1 MAPVFFHR
9 CIRPSAYRVL
19 RKRKAVSDSFTSEP
33 EKSIMMPSLIRNRI
47 SVSLVLVLASAIW
60 AVARPR
66 PFTLEQVMSAPFPTE
81 LTAAP
86 AGGKVAWVFNAQGAR
101 NIWVAEAKSNGSGF
115 TARQLT
121 SYSGDDGQDVGD
133 LAWLPDAS
141 AIVYV
146 RGGDLEHAGADYPN
160 PTSLPQGV
168 GQNLWLIPLNGG
180 APQLLGEGYSP
191 AVSPRGK
198 SVAFLYKGQVW
209 LVQINPVAK
218 AEQLIHGEGWAG
230 SLRWLPDGTKLAFVS
245 NRRDHRLIGVYDFD
259 QKSLRYLDPG
269 VDLDSSP
276 VWSPDGKQIAFIRI
290 PASEH
295 ERVFGPERTGMP
307 WSIRVADVAT
317 GAGREVWKAQEG
329 PGSVFRGVS
338 AANQLLWADGNL
350 LVFPWE
356 RDGWVH
362 LYTVPVAGGTA
373 HLLTPGDYIVE
384 DVTLSPDRR
393 ELVFNSNENDIDR
406 RHLWKESVT
415 GDRPEPLTSGDGIEW
430 SPVVTDESHS
440 IILLHSDAK
449 LPARPAILESS
460 GKTRD
465 LAPDAIPAD
474 FPAREM
480 VTPQPVMVSAVDGLR
495 IHAQLFLP
503 KDDHDGVRHPAVVF
517 VHGGS
522 RRQMLLGWHYMG
534 YYSNAY
540 ALDQYLV
547 SRGYIVLSIN
557 YRSGIGYGLDFR
569 EALSYGA
576 SGGSEF
582 KDIEGAGLYLR
593 SRNDVDPDRIGI
605 WGGSWGGYLTAL
617 ALARASDLFAAGVDI
632 SGVHNWNFEIPDWVP
647 SYYDQRQ
654 PETMRV
660 AFESSPLAYV
670 KTWRSPVLLIQGD
683 DDRNVPFKEM
693 VHMVEAL
700 RKQGVTFQQIV
711 FPDEIHDFLLH
722 STWLR
727 SYHAASDFF
736 DRYLGS
742 GIAKR

>member
-1 MAPVFFHR
+1 MKATPV
-9 CIRPSAYRVL
+9 
-19 RKRKAVSDSFTSEP
+19 
-33 EKSIMMPSLIRNRI
+33 RNH
-47 SVSLVLVLASAIW
+47 VTLTLCLALASAIC
-60 AVARPR
+60 AVPKSR

-81 LTAAP
+81 LIAAP
-86 AGGKVAWVFNAQGAR
+86 AGAKAAWVVNNQGAR
-101 NIWVAEAKSNGSGF
+101 NVWVAEAQSNDRKF

-121 SYSGDDGQDVGD
+121 SYSGDDGQDIGD

-141 AIVYV
+141 AVVYV
-146 RGGDLEHAGADYPN
+146 RGGDLEHSGAAYPN
-160 PTSLPQGV
+160 PGSVPQGV
-168 GQNLWLIPLNGG
+168 EQNVWLMPLSGI
-180 APQLLGEGYSP
+180 APQLLGEGYAP
-191 AVSPRGK
+191 AASPRGT

-209 LVQINPVAK
+209 LSKINPAEK
-218 AEQLIHGEGWAG
+218 AAQLIRGEGSAG
-230 SLRWLPDGTKLAFVS
+230 SLRWSPDGTMLAFVS
-245 NRRDHRLIGVYDFD
+245 NRIDHSLIGVYDFG
-259 QKSLRYLDPG
+259 QNSLHYLDPSI
-269 VDLDSSP
+269 DLDSNP

-295 ERVFGPERTGMP
+295 ERIFGPERTGMP
-307 WSIRVADVAT
+307 WSIRVADVRT
-317 GAGREVWKAQEG
+317 GVGKEVWRAQEG
-329 PGSVFRGVS
+329 PGSVFRGVI
-338 AANQLLWADGNL
+338 ATNELLWADGNL

-356 RDGWVH
+356 GDGWLH
-362 LYTVPVAGGTA
+362 LYTVPAEGGTA
-373 HLLTPGDYIVE
+373 RLLTSGDYVVE
-384 DVTLSPDRR
+384 DVTLTPDRR

-406 RHLWKESVT
+406 RHLWKEPVT
-415 GDRPEPLTSGDGIEW
+415 GNHPAPLTGGEGIEW
-430 SPVVTDESHS
+430 SPVVTNQGRAV
-440 IILLHSDAK
+440 ILLHSDAK
-449 LPARPAILESS
+449 LPARPAVLESS
-460 GKTRD
+460 GKVRD
-465 LAPDAIPAD
+465 LAPETIPAD
-474 FPAREM
+474 FPAQEM
-480 VTPQPVMVSAVDGLR
+480 VAPQPVVVSAADGLR
-495 IHAQLFLP
+495 IHGQLFLP
-503 KDDHDGVRHPAVVF
+503 RNDRDGVRHPAIVF

-522 RRQMLLGWHYMG
+522 QRQMLLGWHYMG

-557 YRSGIGYGLDFR
+557 YRSGIGYGMDFR
-569 EALSYGA
+569 EAPNYGA

-582 KDIEGAGLYLR
+582 NDVEGAGLYLR
-593 SRNDVDPDRIGI
+593 SRNDVDPNRIGI

-660 AFESSPLAYV
+660 AFESSPLAYI

-700 RKQGVTFQQIV
+700 RQQGVAFQQIV

-736 DRYLGS
+736 DHYLGS
-742 GIAKR
+742 EIGKR

>member
-1 MAPVFFHR
+1 MARVFFQR
-9 CIRPSAYRVL
+9 WLTPPARRVS
-19 RKRKAVSDSFTSEP
+19 RTWKSVSDSFQSEP
-33 EKSIMMPSLIRNRI
+33 EKSIMMLTLIRNRI
-47 SVSLVLVLASAIW
+47 SLSFVLVLVSAICT
-60 AVARPR
+60 VARSR

-86 AGGKVAWVFNAQGAR
+86 AGGKVAWVFNAQGAS
-101 NIWVAEAKSNGSGF
+101 NIWVAEAQSNGKKF

-121 SYSGDDGQDVGD
+121 NYSGDDGQDVGD
-133 LAWLPDAS
+133 LAWLSDAS
-141 AIVYV
+141 AVVYV
-146 RGGDLEHAGADYPN
+146 RGGDLENAGAPYPN
-160 PTSLPQGV
+160 PGSVPQSV
-168 GQNLWLIPLNGG
+168 EQNVWLMPLTGG
-180 APQLLGEGYSP
+180 APQLLGEGYAP
-191 AVSPRGK
+191 AVSPKGK

-209 LVQINPVAK
+209 LVKINPVGK
-218 AEQLIHGEGWAG
+218 AEQLIHGEGRAG
-230 SLRWLPDGTKLAFVS
+230 SLRWSPDGTKLAFVS

-259 QKSLRYLDPG
+259 QKSLRYLDPS

-295 ERVFGPERTGMP
+295 ERIFGAERTGQP

-317 GAGREVWKAQEG
+317 GVGKEVWKAQEG
-329 PGSVFRGVS
+329 PGSVFRGVN
-338 AANQLLWADGNL
+338 AANQLLWAAGDL

-356 RDGWVH
+356 RDGWLH
-362 LYTVPVAGGTA
+362 LYTVPAAGGTA
-373 HLLTPGDYIVE
+373 RLLTSGDYIVE
-384 DVTLSPDRR
+384 DVALTPDRR

-406 RHLWKESVT
+406 RHLWKEPVT
-415 GDRPEPLTSGDGIEW
+415 GDRPAPLTSGNGIEW
-430 SPVVTDESHS
+430 SPVVTNQGDA
-440 IILLHSDAK
+440 IIMLYSDAK
-449 LPARPAILESS
+449 LPARPAVLESS
-460 GKTRD
+460 GKVRD
-465 LAPDAIPAD
+465 LAPDAIPVD

-522 RRQMLLGWHYMG
+522 QRQMLLGWHYMG

-569 EALSYGA
+569 EALNYGA

-582 KDIEGAGLYLR
+582 RDVEGAGLYLS
-593 SRNDVDPDRIGI
+593 SRNDVDPNRIGI

-617 ALARASDLFAAGVDI
+617 ALARASDLFAAGVDL

-683 DDRNVPFKEM
+683 DDRTVPFKEM
-693 VHMVEAL
+693 VHLVEAL

-727 SYHAASDFF
+727 SYHAASDFL

-742 GIAKR
+742 GFAKR